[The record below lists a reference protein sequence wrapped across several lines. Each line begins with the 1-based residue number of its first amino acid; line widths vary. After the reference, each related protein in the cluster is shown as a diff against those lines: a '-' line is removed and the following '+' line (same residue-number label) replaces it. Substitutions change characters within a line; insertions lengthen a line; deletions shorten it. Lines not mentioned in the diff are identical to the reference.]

1 MPFPLAHGCAGSREA
16 KAFPA
21 LRSGVGSSRA
31 RYRKADKKFVC
42 RPLWGG
48 TFLWGPVGA
57 VTFMGGVHWV
67 AAFSLSTT

>member
-48 TFLWGPVGA
+48 AFCVEAVGA
-57 VTFMGGVHWV
+57 MTLLRGYTG
-67 AAFSLSTT
+67 

>member
-21 LRSGVGSSRA
+21 LRSGFGSLRA

-48 TFLWGPVGA
+48 TFLWGRLGR
-57 VTFMGGVHWV
+57 
-67 AAFSLSTT
+67 